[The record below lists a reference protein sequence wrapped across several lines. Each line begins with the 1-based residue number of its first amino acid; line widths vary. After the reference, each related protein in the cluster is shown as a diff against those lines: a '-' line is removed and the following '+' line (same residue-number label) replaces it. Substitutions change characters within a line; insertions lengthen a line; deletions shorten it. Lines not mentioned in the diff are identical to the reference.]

1 MTDGPQ
7 FYAEGVLLYAGGA
20 RLYAG
25 GVQLH
30 PLGALLYVWG
40 RNMVILYFSYMTQFW
55 SINWA
60 KIAKFSIKAWVY
72 S

>member
-1 MTDGPQ
+1 MTDRPQ

-30 PLGALLYVWG
+30 PLGALGEEHGYIIFQLYDT
-40 RNMVILYFSYMTQFW
+40 ILEHR
-55 SINWA
+55 SIL
-60 KIAKFSIKAWVY
+60 KFTHVSVEK
-72 S
+72 